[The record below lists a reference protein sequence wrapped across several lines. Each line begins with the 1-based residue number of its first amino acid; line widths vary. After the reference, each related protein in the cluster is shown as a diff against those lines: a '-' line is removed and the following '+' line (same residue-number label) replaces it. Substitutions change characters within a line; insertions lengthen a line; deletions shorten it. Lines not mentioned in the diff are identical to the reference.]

1 MTIPFTF
8 HASVADDAIS
18 KVSRLFN
25 ATLDDIFAE
34 LFQNARRAGASKI
47 AVDQVDDPKL
57 GTVIR
62 IVDDGP
68 GLTDPKHL
76 FMLGQSAWADQVAS
90 SEDAAGM
97 GFFALAGRHVHITVQ
112 QKGTNRSWVIEAS
125 PESFSGAAPISC
137 SEGPVGHEGMT
148 ILISVKQGENFVP
161 AATHAAQ
168 YLPLDVSVDGA
179 LAERSDFLADADFVE
194 EWNGIRI
201 GIYPMPQNRFCNDMN
216 VNFHGVTLYAKLP
229 SLSQQFHRSYYA
241 RLDVTHCTSLKLVLP
256 ARKEVVEDAFFDQL
270 RQHIRTLFFQR
281 ILAAGSH
288 SLSFEAFTE
297 ASTLGVDLAP
307 AVMMLRPFSPT
318 HADTD
323 RDQQLSLPMVD
334 SGDILFDSNGGA
346 IEEQNLAYALSSQ
359 RAPSTLYTPNSAFKG
374 YAWYDQLACLTV
386 KHYVFIGDDHT
397 KIVLPEQQYETAE
410 RPVRLEIHCEIG
422 SNEGVEDWQ
431 CETDW
436 LIFGEDYVTLDE
448 VDIAVT
454 NYSKAT
460 SADLVD
466 FLENAL
472 FCPSDDAEAGS
483 YDQQRDWFRDETE
496 DRVITLLQTSV
507 EADINAVIRIVD
519 RELYWLRGKSDSVT
533 IHIANGRVE
542 VVGLHD
548 ASVAAE

>member
-1 MTIPFTF
+1 MTVPFTF
-8 HASVADDAIS
+8 HASVADDAIA

-47 AVDQVDDPKL
+47 AVDQFEDAEL
-57 GTVIR
+57 GAIIR
-62 IVDDGP
+62 IVDNGP

-76 FMLGQSAWADQVAS
+76 FMLGQSAWTDQITSV
-90 SEDAAGM
+90 EDAAGM
-97 GFFALAGRHVHITVQ
+97 GFFALAGRHVRITAQ
-112 QKGTNRSWVIEAS
+112 QKGTNQSWAIEAS
-125 PESFSGAAPISC
+125 PESFSGAAPILC
-137 SEGPVGHEGMT
+137 SEGPAGHKGMT
-148 ILISVKQGENFVP
+148 ILINAKQGENFVP
-161 AATHAAQ
+161 AANYAAR
-168 YLPLDVSVDGA
+168 YLPIDVIVDGT
-179 LAERSDFLADADFVE
+179 LADRNDFLADADFVE
-194 EWNGIRI
+194 EWKGIRI
-201 GIYPMPQNRFCNDMN
+201 GIYPMPQNRFRNDMN

-229 SLSQQFHRSYYA
+229 SLGQQFHQSYYA

-256 ARKEVVEDAFFDQL
+256 ARKEVVEDLFFDEL
-270 RQHIRTLFFQR
+270 RQHIRKLFFQR

-288 SLSFEAFTE
+288 SLSFVAFTE
-297 ASTLGVDLAP
+297 ATALGVDLAP

-323 RDQQLSLPMVD
+323 RDQQLPLQMVD
-334 SGDILFDSNGGA
+334 SDDILFDSNGGA

-359 RAPSTLYTPNSAFKG
+359 RAPSTLFEPNSAFKG
-374 YAWYDQLACLTV
+374 YAWYDQLACLSV
-386 KHYVFIGDDHT
+386 KHYVFIADDHT
-397 KIVLPEQQYETAE
+397 KVILPEQQNETTE
-410 RPVRLEIHCEIG
+410 RPTHLEIHCEIG
-422 SNEGVEDWQ
+422 FNEGIEDWQ

-454 NYSKAT
+454 KCSKST
-460 SADLVD
+460 NADLVD

-496 DRVITLLQTSV
+496 DRVIALLQTSA

-519 RELYWLRGKSDSVT
+519 RELYWLSGKSDSVT
-533 IHIANGRVE
+533 IHIENGSVE
-542 VVGLHD
+542 VVGLG
-548 ASVAAE
+548 AEYQAA

>member
-1 MTIPFTF
+1 MTVPFTF
-8 HASVADDAIS
+8 HASVANEAIS

-47 AVDQVDDPKL
+47 AVDQVDDPEL

-62 IVDDGP
+62 IIDDGP

-76 FMLGQSAWADQVAS
+76 FMLGQSAWADQVTS

-97 GFFALAGRHVHITVQ
+97 GFFALAGRYVRITVQ
-112 QKGTNRSWVIEAS
+112 QKDTDQSWVIIAS
-125 PESFSGAAPISC
+125 PDSFSGEASISC
-137 SEGPVGHEGMT
+137 SDGPVDHKGMT
-148 ILISVKQGENFVP
+148 ILISAKQGENFVP
-161 AATHAAQ
+161 AANFAAR
-168 YLPLDVSVDGA
+168 YLPLGVVVDGTVA
-179 LAERSDFLADADFVE
+179 DRSDFLADAEFIED
-194 EWNGIRI
+194 WNGIRI
-201 GIYPMPQNRFCNDMN
+201 GIYPMLQNRFRNDMN

-229 SLSQQFHRSYYA
+229 SLSQQFHRSYYV

-256 ARKEVVEDAFFDQL
+256 ARKEVVEDAFFDEL
-270 RQHIRTLFFQR
+270 RTHIRTLFFKR
-281 ILAAGSH
+281 ILVAGSH

-297 ASTLGVDLAP
+297 AATLGVDLAP

-323 RDQQLSLPMVD
+323 CDQQLPLQMVD
-334 SGDILFDSNGGA
+334 SDDILFDSNGGA

-359 RAPSTLYTPNSAFKG
+359 RAPSTLFEPNSAFKG
-374 YAWYDQLACLTV
+374 YAWYDQLACLCV

-397 KIVLPEQQYETAE
+397 EIVLPEKQYETVE
-410 RPVRLEIHCEIG
+410 RPVQLEIHCEIG
-422 SNEGVEDWQ
+422 SSEGVEDWQ
-431 CETDW
+431 CETDR

-454 NYSKAT
+454 KCSKAS

-496 DRVITLLQTSV
+496 DRIITLLQTSA

-519 RELYWLRGKSDSVT
+519 RELYWLGGKSNSVT
-533 IHIANGRVE
+533 IRIENGRVE
-542 VVGLHD
+542 VVGLGAEHQ
-548 ASVAAE
+548 AA